1 MKDFDA
7 FFKAN
12 KDKIMTYAKAN
23 TQYNAEGQA
32 TISRGD
38 PWFYDD
44 VWESDFEGVKEADQR
59 KNSYAANQATS
70 GVAGKISL

>member
-12 KDKIMTYAKAN
+12 KGKIMAYARAN
-23 TQYNAEGQA
+23 TKYNAEGQA
-32 TISRGD
+32 TISRDD

-44 VWESDFEGVKEADQR
+44 VWESDFEGVKEAGQR
-59 KNSYAANQATS
+59 KNSYAANSAS
-70 GVAGKISL
+70 PSMVGKVPV